1 MNIKFLAVS
10 IAAAACSTHVFAAEI
25 YNSEGTTLALGGYVD
40 VGVGEYGSD
49 DDVEVHTYSPRLN
62 ISGMKTL
69 DNGMTVDAKGEWGID
84 YLNGGESTF
93 TTRLGYIGVTDEMLG
108 RMVVGTQW
116 SPYYDVGGVADMPIA
131 FANGFLYVDHH
142 FLGSARADKMVS
154 YRNSMMLT
162 DDVEVRLGLGWQ
174 GKNTDKGKADGKDS
188 RMQAALSIEAMG
200 VTLGAAFSDGKVNI
214 NATEQKSAESTIFS
228 LNYGSYGEGIY
239 LAGVYG
245 TNEYFGSEK
254 VAGDDNV
261 FKKSYA
267 NYKETKQMEALAAYG
282 MDNGLNLSVHY
293 ERVDNEDTSKKL
305 YSNTSINAEYNVA
318 SGFVAVAGY
327 KIDLGDDDPTT
338 EDDNKW
344 TVGMRYYF

>member
-1 MNIKFLAVS
+1 MWIT
-10 IAAAACSTHVFAAEI
+10 I
-25 YNSEGTTLALGGYVD
+25 
-40 VGVGEYGSD
+40 
-49 DDVEVHTYSPRLN
+49 
-62 ISGMKTL
+62 
-69 DNGMTVDAKGEWGID
+69 
-84 YLNGGESTF
+84 
-93 TTRLGYIGVTDEMLG
+93 
-108 RMVVGTQW
+108 
-116 SPYYDVGGVADMPIA
+116 
-131 FANGFLYVDHH
+131 

-174 GKNTDKGKADGKDS
+174 GKNTDKGKTSGKDS

-214 NATEQKSAESTIFS
+214 NSTEQKSAESTIFS

-245 TNEYFGSEK
+245 TNEYFGSVK
-254 VAGDDNV
+254 VADGTG
-261 FKKSYA
+261 FIKSYA

>member
-1 MNIKFLAVS
+1 MDMNIKFLAVS

-40 VGVGEYGSD
+40 VGVGEKGAD
-49 DDVEVHTYSPRLN
+49 DDVEVHSYSPRLN

-69 DNGMTVDAKGEWGID
+69 DNGMTVDAKGEWSIN
-84 YLNGGESTF
+84 YLDGGKNTF
-93 TTRLGYIGVTDEMLG
+93 STRLGYIGVTDEMLG

-131 FANGFLYVDHH
+131 FANDFLYADHY
-142 FLGSARADKMVS
+142 FVGSARADKMVS

-174 GKNTDKGKADGKDS
+174 GKNTDKGGANGKDS
-188 RMQAALSIEAMG
+188 RVQAALSIEAMG

-214 NATEQKSAESTIFS
+214 SASEKKSAESTIFS

-245 TNEYFGSEK
+245 TNEYFGSVAATDPSAGFAK
-254 VAGDDNV
+254 VY
-261 FKKSYA
+261 F
-267 NYKETKQMEALAAYG
+267 KETKQMEALAAYG

-293 ERVDNEDTSKKL
+293 ERVDNEETSKKL
-305 YSNTSINAEYNVA
+305 YSNTSINAEYELA
-318 SGFVAVAGY
+318 AGFVAVAGY
-327 KIDLGDDDPTT
+327 KIDLGDDNPTT

>member
-10 IAAAACSTHVFAAEI
+10 IAAAACSTHAFAAEI

-49 DDVEVHTYSPRLN
+49 DDVDVHSYSPRLN
-62 ISGMKTL
+62 ITGMKTL
-69 DNGMTVDAKGEWGID
+69 DNGMTVDAKGEWGVN
-84 YLNGGESTF
+84 YLTGGDTTF
-93 TTRLGYIGVTDEMLG
+93 KTRLGYIGITDETLG

-131 FANGFLYVDHH
+131 FANGFLYENHH

-154 YRNSMMLT
+154 YRNSMMFT

-174 GKNTDKGKADGKDS
+174 GKNTDDDKASGKDS

-214 NATEQKSAESTIFS
+214 SETEEKTAESTIFS

-245 TNEYFGSEK
+245 TNEYFYSES
-254 VAGDDNV
+254 VDGNV
-261 FKKSYA
+261 FAKSY
-267 NYKETKQMEALAAYG
+267 YKETKQMEALAAYG

-293 ERVDNEDTSKKL
+293 ERVDDEDTSKKL
-305 YSNTSINAEYNVA
+305 YSNTSINAEYNVTD
-318 SGFVAVAGY
+318 GFVAVAGY
-327 KIDLGDDDPTT
+327 KIDLGDDDSATD
-338 EDDNKW
+338 DDNKW